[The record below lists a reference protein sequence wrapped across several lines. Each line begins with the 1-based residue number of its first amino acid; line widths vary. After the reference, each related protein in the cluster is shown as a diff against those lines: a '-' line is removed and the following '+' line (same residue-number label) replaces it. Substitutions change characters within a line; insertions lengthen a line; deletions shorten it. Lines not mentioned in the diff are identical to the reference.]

1 MDVIEADGAK
11 LARPTFRRCM
21 VCGRQAQECAR
32 ARAHPVSELQAAV
45 ERLLSQAGI
54 APLI

>member
-11 LARPTFRRCM
+11 LSRSAFRRCL